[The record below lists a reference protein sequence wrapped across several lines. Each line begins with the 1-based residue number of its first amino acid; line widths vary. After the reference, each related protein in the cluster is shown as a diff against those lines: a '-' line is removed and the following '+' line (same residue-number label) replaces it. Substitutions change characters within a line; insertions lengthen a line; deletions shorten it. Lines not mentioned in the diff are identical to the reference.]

1 MRYIKFRSLQRVGN
15 KKIELVRVSDNGK
28 IIPKGY
34 GPLELQVLDGNVKDQ
49 GVNISPG
56 RILCYGATNTIDDI
70 NITGA
75 VDVYIDGID
84 SPVLTNV
91 TEEQLRNF
99 TATDFQNLLKPY
111 TPKSSKPTTPTESF
125 HFLMQSIPE
134 STRNPQ
140 PEFFA
145 SMIFGV
151 KRVDEEIQWCT
162 TNIQM
167 GDDFYSSRYFTYYF
181 PGDDGFDSYVQ
192 QQFADLANVSV
203 NCTVKVLPFIK
214 PEDIYTKL
222 KHGEYFRKVYG
233 GFISATEAN
242 PFVSKQ
248 GMLSVPVVVNLK
260 FDLDP
265 SIEYVVF
272 PSLTIPYGNGDDKF
286 LLNTT
291 MMYDNIVHYQDGH
304 IVTNDQTVPAL
315 PTLNLYQQD
324 NVTLINIT
332 PLELEVETTFDISQV
347 QPVFDQPTLMEGRYV
362 DVVFEQGDFQQA
374 VFGYTTADTLQYQ
387 TQGIFWLDTKLG
399 GRESQSLTMASA
411 ELGAIWSVGVGFL
424 TLSPDQTKFQVYG
437 LSAGVVYRIKF
448 PADVTEFTLT
458 LSV

>member
-70 NITGA
+70 NIVGT

-84 SPVLTNV
+84 GPVATNV

-99 TATDFQNLLKPY
+99 TTADYQNLLKPY
-111 TPKSSKPTTPTESF
+111 TPKPTTPTESF
-125 HFLMQSIPE
+125 HFLMQSIPN
-134 STRNPQ
+134 SVSGPRL
-140 PEFFA
+140 EFFA

-151 KRVDEEIQWCT
+151 KRVDEEIQWRT

-167 GDDFYSSRYFTYYF
+167 DDDFYNSRYFAYNF
-181 PGDDGFDSYVQ
+181 PGDFLDSYIQ
-192 QQFADLANVSV
+192 DQFFDLANVSV
-203 NCTVKVLPFIK
+203 NCSVTVLPFIK

-222 KHGEYFRKVYG
+222 KHGEYFRKMYG

-272 PSLTIPYGNGDDKF
+272 PSLTIPYGNGGDKF

-291 MMYDNIVHYQDGH
+291 MMYDNIVHYQDGR

-315 PTLNLYQQD
+315 RTTNLYQQD
-324 NVTLINIT
+324 NVTLINIPT
-332 PLELEVETTFDISQV
+332 QELDVETTFDISQV
-347 QPVFDQPTLMEGRYV
+347 SPVFDQLTLMEGRYV
-362 DVVFEQGDFQQA
+362 DVVFEQGDFQEA
-374 VFGYTTADTLQYQ
+374 VFGYTTADSLPYQ
-387 TQGIFWLDTKLG
+387 TQGVFWLDSKLG
-399 GRESQSLTMASA
+399 GRESQSLTMAV
-411 ELGAIWSVGVGFL
+411 ENLGAFYPVSVGFF
-424 TLSPDQTKFQVYG
+424 TLSSGQTKFLVYD
-437 LSAGVVYRIKF
+437 LSANTVYRIKF
-448 PADVTEFTLT
+448 PADVTEFKLT
-458 LSV
+458 LSQ